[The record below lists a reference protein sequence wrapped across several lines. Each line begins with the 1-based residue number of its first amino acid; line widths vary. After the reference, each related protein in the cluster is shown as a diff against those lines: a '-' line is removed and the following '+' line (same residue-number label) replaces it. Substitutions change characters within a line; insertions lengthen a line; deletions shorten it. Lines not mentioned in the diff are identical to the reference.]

1 VRRRRIARQRA
12 AVALTLDAL
21 REGHRLAARHLDPQ
35 GWTEDGRPGTL
46 AVLCE
51 VDDVLESALLGV
63 QCLAVEAEAEA
74 LSVGGREILA
84 CVRLAAIVAAPWA
97 ALAGLG
103 ALAGWWL

>member
-12 AVALTLDAL
+12 AVALALDAL

-35 GWTEDGRPGTL
+35 VWTEDGRPGTL

-63 QCLAVEAEAEA
+63 QFLAVEAEAA
-74 LSVGGREILA
+74 AVGGREIFA
-84 CVRLAAIVAAPWA
+84 AARLAAIVAAPWA